1 MSGYEE
7 NSKASFY
14 DQSAESGFIT
24 YDDGRD
30 RTLSSR
36 EAERRKLE
44 EDMKQF
50 LGGGG
55 EIHQIDR
62 NVRMDPPRKPTSNY
76 GSRPI

>member
-7 NSKASFY
+7 NTKLNDSSS
-14 DQSAESGFIT
+14 DSGIIT
-24 YDDGRD
+24 YDDGRE

-50 LGGGG
+50 LSGGG
-55 EIHQIDR
+55 EIRQIDR
-62 NVRMDPPRKPTSNY
+62 DVRMDPPKKPTSNY